1 MRIQSLLRMSLLLS
15 MLLMGLS
22 APAWSQTWQDIAGD
36 LMSPA
41 CPGRTL
47 LNCTSGQA
55 EQWRELVRQ
64 KLAQGESKEQIL
76 RYFVEIGGE
85 GILAAPPK
93 QGFALTA
100 WLLPLFVM
108 LNGAGLIVV
117 LTRRWARK
125 RPQAHAE
132 SMTDHSDAAPAA
144 HQPSDPVLGPS
155 ASRTQGIRQVIARR
169 RRVWFPD
176 NALPRQGNTS
186 RAWHVF

>member
-1 MRIQSLLRMSLLLS
+1 MRIQALLRMSLLLN
-15 MLLMGLS
+15 MLLMSLS

-132 SMTDHSDAAPAA
+132 RMADYSATAPAA
-144 HQPSDPVLGPS
+144 HQPSDPYLD
-155 ASRTQGIRQVIARR
+155 RLHRELKE
-169 RRVWFPD
+169 FD
-176 NALPRQGNTS
+176 K
-186 RAWHVF
+186 

>member
-1 MRIQSLLRMSLLLS
+1 MRILSPLRMSLLLGII
-15 MLLMGLS
+15 LGLS
-22 APAWSQTWQDIAGD
+22 APVWSQPWQDIAGD

-47 LNCTSGQA
+47 LNCTSSQA
-55 EQWRELVRQ
+55 EQWRELIRQ
-64 KLAQGESKEQIL
+64 KLAQGESKAQIL

-108 LNGAGLIVV
+108 LNGASLIVV

-125 RPQAHAE
+125 HPQAHVE
-132 SMTDHSDAAPAA
+132 SMTDHSDAPAA
-144 HQPSDPVLGPS
+144 HQPSDPYLD
-155 ASRTQGIRQVIARR
+155 RLQRELKEFDER
-169 RRVWFPD
+169 
-176 NALPRQGNTS
+176 
-186 RAWHVF
+186 

>member
-15 MLLMGLS
+15 MLMLGLS
-22 APAWSQTWQDIAGD
+22 APAWSQPWQDVAGD

-47 LNCTSGQA
+47 LNCTSSQA
-55 EQWRELVRQ
+55 EQWREIIRQ

-76 RYFVEIGGE
+76 RYFVDIGGE

-93 QGFALTA
+93 KGFALTA

-108 LNGAGLIVV
+108 VNGVGLIVV

-125 RPQAHAE
+125 RPQAQVE
-132 SMTDHSDAAPAA
+132 SMADHNAAAPSSP
-144 HQPSDPVLGPS
+144 QPSDPYLD
-155 ASRTQGIRQVIARR
+155 RLHRELKE
-169 RRVWFPD
+169 FD
-176 NALPRQGNTS
+176 E
-186 RAWHVF
+186 

>member
-1 MRIQSLLRMSLLLS
+1 MYVLLS
-15 MLLMGLS
+15 MLMLGLS
-22 APAWSQTWQDIAGD
+22 APAWGQAWQDIAGD

-55 EQWRELVRQ
+55 EQWRELIRQ

-76 RYFVEIGGE
+76 RYFVEVGGE

-117 LTRRWARK
+117 LTRRWALN

-132 SMTDHSDAAPAA
+132 SRTDHSSAVSAA
-144 HQPSDPVLGPS
+144 HQPSDPYLDRLHRELKEYS
-155 ASRTQGIRQVIARR
+155 E
-169 RRVWFPD
+169 
-176 NALPRQGNTS
+176 
-186 RAWHVF
+186 